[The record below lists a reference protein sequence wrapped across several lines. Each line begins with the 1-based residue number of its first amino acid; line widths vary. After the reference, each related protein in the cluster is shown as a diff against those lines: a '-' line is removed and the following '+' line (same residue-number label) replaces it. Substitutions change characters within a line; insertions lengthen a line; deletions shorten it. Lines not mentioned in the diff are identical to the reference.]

1 MRYVMH
7 GREQLCNSV
16 EWRTKRRLDRT
27 VRLGQAV
34 QQLMAEQIS
43 PRQAR
48 FDAVAEVWRQVL
60 PAELCRHCEI
70 ADVSGGQLKVQVDSP
85 SYKYEL
91 QLCGPELLEEL
102 QRQCPKV
109 RLTKIKFVVA

>member
-1 MRYVMH
+1 MYV
-7 GREQLCNSV
+7 REQLRNSV
-16 EWRTKRRLDRT
+16 EGRTKRRLDRT

-48 FDAVAEVWRQVL
+48 FDAVAEAWRQVL
-60 PAELCRHCEI
+60 PDELCQHCKI
-70 ADVSGGQLKVQVDSP
+70 TDISGGQLKVQVDSP

-91 QLCGPELLEEL
+91 QLCGPELLKEL
-102 QRQCPKV
+102 QLQCPKA
-109 RLTKIKFVVA
+109 RLTKIRFVVA

>member
-1 MRYVMH
+1 MY
-7 GREQLCNSV
+7 GREQLRNSV
-16 EWRTKRRLDRT
+16 KRRTKRRLDRT

-34 QQLMAEQIS
+34 QRLMAEQIS

-70 ADVSGGQLKVQVDSP
+70 TDVSGGQLKVQVDSP

-91 QLCGPELLEEL
+91 QLCGSELLEEL

>member
-1 MRYVMH
+1 M
-7 GREQLCNSV
+7 
-16 EWRTKRRLDRT
+16 T
-27 VRLGQAV
+27 
-34 QQLMAEQIS
+34 EQIS

-48 FDAVAEVWRQVL
+48 FDAVAEVWRQAL

-70 ADVSGGQLKVQVDSP
+70 TDVTGGQLKVQVDSP

-91 QLCGPELLEEL
+91 QLCGSELLEEL